1 MWSVHYLLPSLGVH
15 HVQVAL
21 LTNRA
26 DITYKPGLTS
36 PDSLV
41 SDINS
46 LGFRAEVLSEGE
58 GPDHGCVN
66 LEVICLWQKDTQ

>member
-1 MWSVHYLLPSLGVH
+1 M
-15 HVQVAL
+15 QVAL

-26 DITYKPGLTS
+26 DITYKPSLTS

-46 LGFRAEVLSEGE
+46 LGFKAELLSEGE

-66 LEVICLWQKDTQ
+66 LEV